1 MVRCHTALA
10 YLVLLRMEVAPFH
23 PSACAKTRLCG
34 PLRHVAVP
42 GRYPA
47 SRSAEPGLSSTRI
60 KKPTYAAAAWP
71 TPIAILSS
79 KAESKRRQ
87 GGDHAQTPVLLTA

>member
-23 PSACAKTRLCG
+23 PSACAKDSSLWPSSSRRRARALPCIPLCG
-34 PLRHVAVP
+34 ARTFLYAHQ
-42 GRYPA
+42 
-47 SRSAEPGLSSTRI
+47 
-60 KKPTYAAAAWP
+60 KPTYAAAAWP

-79 KAESKRRQ
+79 KAES
-87 GGDHAQTPVLLTA
+87 